1 MPNTP
6 LSAPC
11 APENGRIATARTAPL
26 VLAILGSSL
35 LAGCLDT
42 GSQNT
47 STAQVEAPNTLTET
61 EIAAGWQLLFDGH
74 STAGWRGYNR
84 DSFPTRGWRVENGEL
99 LVEHSGEEEAGFGG
113 DIVTEDSFDDFELKV
128 DFLLTDTANSGILYR
143 VIEQEGSA
151 IWHNA
156 PEYQL
161 LDDDTYIAMA
171 SMDMNTHLTGDNYD
185 LHSASSRPT
194 NPIGEWNTARI
205 IVDGQHVEHW
215 LNGVKTV
222 EYEIGS
228 PDWEALVAKSKFS
241 GYPAYGRTARGP
253 IGLQDH
259 GHLVKFRNIKIRPL
273 PAS

>member
-1 MPNTP
+1 MLDSG
-6 LSAPC
+6 LSVSC
-11 APENGRIATARTAPL
+11 SPEIGRKATSRTALLPL
-26 VLAILGSSL
+26 ALLATSL
-35 LAGCLDT
+35 LTGCLDPDT
-42 GSQNT
+42 QTAGT
-47 STAQVEAPNTLTET
+47 SPADAPNVLTQAELS
-61 EIAAGWQLLFDGH
+61 AGWQLLFDGE
-74 STAGWRGYNR
+74 STNGWRGYNR

-113 DIVTEDSFDDFELKV
+113 DIVTEASFEDFELKL

-161 LDDDTYIAMA
+161 LDDSTYIAMG
-171 SMDMNTHLTGDNYD
+171 SMDMKTHLTGDNYD
-185 LHSASSRPT
+185 LHSAASRPT

-228 PDWEALVAKSKFS
+228 PEWEALVAKSKFS
-241 GYPAYGRTARGP
+241 EYPAYGRTARGP

-259 GHLVKFRNIKIRPL
+259 GHLVKFRNIKIRPI
-273 PAS
+273 PSS